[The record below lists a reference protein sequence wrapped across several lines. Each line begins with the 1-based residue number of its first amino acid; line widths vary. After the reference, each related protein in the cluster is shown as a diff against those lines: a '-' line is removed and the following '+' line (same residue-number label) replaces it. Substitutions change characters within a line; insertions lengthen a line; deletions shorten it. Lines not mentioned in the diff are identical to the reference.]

1 MTILS
6 PLVRRSGIL
15 ALAVVVLA
23 ALGCGD
29 KSGVGKTE
37 PVSGKVTLDDK
48 PLTTGSVT
56 YHPDKGKG
64 NTAEF
69 SPSGSIGEDG
79 TYSLSTSTRT
89 GMATGAPP
97 GWYKVTV
104 STMAPMG
111 GMGGGQPMP
120 QAGGKPPPM
129 PKPIPINPKYTDPA
143 NTPLSVEVVASP
155 PAGAYD
161 LKLK

>member
-15 ALAVVVLA
+15 ALAVVGLA

-56 YHPDKGKG
+56 YHPDEAKG
-64 NTAEF
+64 NKSEF
-69 SPSGSIGEDG
+69 SPNGSIGEDG
-79 TYSLSTSTRT
+79 TYTLSTSTRT
-89 GMATGAPP
+89 GLATGAPP

-104 STMAPMG
+104 STMVPMG
-111 GMGGGQPMP
+111 GMGGQPMP
-120 QAGGKPPPM
+120 QPGGKPPPL

-143 NTPLSVEVVASP
+143 HTDLSVEVVESP
-155 PAGAYD
+155 AAGAYD
-161 LKLK
+161 LKLTK